1 MPERIGFLV
10 LFIAFQV
17 WLAQASPLAAQ
28 ARGGP
33 SNRPACTSPQAYDLL
48 NALEGKNDLGSVLEL
63 LRARHVEYS
72 VINQTRPFF
81 PNSDLER
88 LGQEGTSYQLVIST
102 ERRTTFIFISAEVV
116 SLIFE
121 GSKLT
126 MRSCKKILT
135 GP

>member
-1 MPERIGFLV
+1 
-10 LFIAFQV
+10 V

-33 SNRPACTSPQAYDLL
+33 SNRPPCTSPQAQDLL
-48 NALEGKNDLGSVLEL
+48 KALEGKNELDSVLEL
-63 LRARHVEYS
+63 LRVRQVEYS
-72 VINQTRPFF
+72 VVNQTKPFF

-88 LGQEGTSYQLVIST
+88 LGQEGTSYQLVISAK
-102 ERRTTFIFISAEVV
+102 RRTTFLFISAEMI

-126 MRSCKKILT
+126 MRSCRKILT